1 MVGLGTPKHFRQW
14 VAFVALLFRDSG
26 SARGTGSGWTPVLPE
41 TAPVEPCVRDFRL
54 WRQHHKYFG
63 VPRIMTGM
71 PRGRPQEVTDKQ
83 LIEIAKA
90 TDGPSFTVSEVASKT
105 PIDSPAVRERLDQ
118 LTEQGVLRVK
128 KPGMEKIYWLPD
140 GG

>member
-1 MVGLGTPKHFRQW
+1 
-14 VAFVALLFRDSG
+14 
-26 SARGTGSGWTPVLPE
+26 
-41 TAPVEPCVRDFRL
+41 
-54 WRQHHKYFG
+54 
-63 VPRIMTGM
+63 MTGM

-83 LIEIAKA
+83 LIEIGKA
-90 TDGPSFTVSEVASKT
+90 ADGPFFTVSEVASET